1 MLKEINEKLKLI
13 RRICAR
19 NFLEEIKLLFILMKY
34 GLFRGHISLN
44 MIVEVDSMKYKAR
57 AKLTK
62 TIYHNSARSKP

>member
-19 NFLEEIKLLFILMKY
+19 NFLEEVKLLFILMKY
-34 GLFRGHISLN
+34 GLFHEHISLN

-57 AKLTK
+57 AKLIK
-62 TIYHNSARSKP
+62 TIYHNWIIL